1 MRPPTEAAYSSSSPS
16 TLPVLGFTKWTRVGH
31 AKAGDSELVY
41 VIVVIHFLGGEAL
54 NLLAGV
60 RAAI

>member
-1 MRPPTEAAYSSSSPS
+1 MDP
-16 TLPVLGFTKWTRVGH
+16 LTR
-31 AKAGDSELVY
+31 KAGDRLVY